1 MRDLY
6 LPLGLNPAASEAE
19 IRAAISRYSG
29 AIPSGREIADILLNS
44 RRRKVYDRAWTTL
57 HSLGRLRANL
67 GMHDQAWAARNHDFI
82 TMSDGCP
89 TFRAQQD
96 AIIAGVLEKDRQ
108 EKRKRKIILIACGI
122 GVALILMFL
131 KS

>member
-6 LPLGLNPAASEAE
+6 LPLGLNPTASEAE

-29 AIPSGREIADILLNS
+29 AIPSKREIADILLNP
-44 RRRKVYDRAWTTL
+44 RRRKVYDRAWITL

-67 GMHDQAWAARNHDFI
+67 AIHDEAWAARNHDFI
-82 TMSDGCP
+82 TMSDGWP

-96 AIIAGVLEKDRQ
+96 AIIAGALEKDRQ
-108 EKRKRKIILIACGI
+108 EKRKRKIILLACVIGI
-122 GVALILMFL
+122 FLIYLLF

>member
-6 LPLGLNPAASEAE
+6 RPLGLNPAASEAE
-19 IRAAISRYSG
+19 IRTAISRYSG
-29 AIPSGREIADILLNS
+29 AIPSGREIADILLNP
-44 RRRKVYDRAWTTL
+44 RRRKVYDRAWITL
-57 HSLGRLRANL
+57 HSLGQIRANL
-67 GMHDQAWAARNHDFI
+67 DMRDEAWATRNHDFI

-108 EKRKRKIILIACGI
+108 EKRKRKIILIAFVIGI
-122 GVALILMFL
+122 FLIFMLL